1 MPVRRSL
8 RLEPIGEENHEITP
22 RKRNQQRSNAF
33 SPTTG
38 TCQMSPSLVSKKN
51 AKGLKQVRS
60 EVDAVDSIETGRPSR
75 GQPPTEEK
83 AEFLE
88 LFTQVEK
95 SLGTFLKM
103 RQSLK
108 NLKGR
113 ENTRTRL
120 LPLLRRYP
128 ALEGSREL
136 ENVDGRPFGDLN
148 AELQKTKVLNLKR
161 NVQLGHKTLHLP

>member
-1 MPVRRSL
+1 MPIMAFNSTASSSCL
-8 RLEPIGEENHEITP
+8 ITKHEITP

-108 NLKGR
+108 NLKGP
-113 ENTRTRL
+113 ETTRDAAF
-120 LPLLRRYP
+120 PLLRRYT

-136 ENVDGRPFGDLN
+136 ENVDGRPFGDLS
-148 AELQKTKVLNLKR
+148 AELQKTKVLMSEAKKK
-161 NVQLGHKTLHLP
+161 VY

>member
-108 NLKGR
+108 NLK
-113 ENTRTRL
+113 
-120 LPLLRRYP
+120 